1 MITVG
6 CDAVITV
13 DCDAVITV
21 DCDAVITVWIAMLC
35 SYCDHCG
42 LRCCDQ
48 CVL

>member
-42 LRCCDQ
+42 L
-48 CVL
+48 

>member
-13 DCDAVITV
+13 DCDEVITV

-42 LRCCDQ
+42 L
-48 CVL
+48 